1 MSVNYKEFG
10 KNKDNNNIVLITLTN
25 ENGYAMGVTNLG
37 ASLVS
42 FCAKI
47 NPAVSG
53 MLCLDLNQVNITN
66 IIILMQWEVQSDVM
80 PTG

>member
-42 FCAKI
+42 FCAKDK
-47 NPAVSG
+47 SG
-53 MLCLDLNQVNITN
+53 SYRYFCCQDC
-66 IIILMQWEVQSDVM
+66 
-80 PTG
+80 

>member
-42 FCAKI
+42 FCAKDKNLRNI
-47 NPAVSG
+47 RYNLHKIFSHTISIQE
-53 MLCLDLNQVNITN
+53 MCLKRH
-66 IIILMQWEVQSDVM
+66 
-80 PTG
+80 

>member
-42 FCAKI
+42 F
-47 NPAVSG
+47 
-53 MLCLDLNQVNITN
+53 
-66 IIILMQWEVQSDVM
+66 VQR
-80 PTG
+80 

>member
-42 FCAKI
+42 FCAKDKI
-47 NPAVSG
+47 SG
-53 MLCLDLNQVNITN
+53 TSGTICTKYSL
-66 IIILMQWEVQSDVM
+66 ILSVYRKCA
-80 PTG
+80 

>member
-42 FCAKI
+42 FCAKDK
-47 NPAVSG
+47 SG
-53 MLCLDLNQVNITN
+53 SLGHLHCATDAARTTDAQHQDMVGC
-66 IIILMQWEVQSDVM
+66 
-80 PTG
+80 TGGYSV